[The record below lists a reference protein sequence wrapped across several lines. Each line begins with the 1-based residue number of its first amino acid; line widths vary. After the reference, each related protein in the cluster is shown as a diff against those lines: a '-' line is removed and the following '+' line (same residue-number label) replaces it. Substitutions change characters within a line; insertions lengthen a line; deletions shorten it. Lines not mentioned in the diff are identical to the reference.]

1 VLVHDPQPAGLIGR
15 LTEHGC
21 LVVWRSHIGS
31 DLDNDLVREA
41 WDFLARY
48 VEPAQ
53 AYVFSRDD
61 YVWDVLDD
69 SKAVVIAPSIDAFS
83 PKNQAMDPGTCRA
96 ILSVT
101 GLVGF
106 DSDAE
111 PSYRRNDDTDAKVST
126 RARLDEDEQV
136 PADAPLILQVSRWD
150 PLKDPIGVIQGFAT
164 RADALE
170 GVHLMLAGP
179 DVTAVKD
186 DPEGAEVFKEVQDRR
201 QQLDESLR
209 SRIHLAS
216 LSMDDVHENAATVNA
231 LQRHATVVVQKS
243 LAEGFGLTVAEALW
257 KARPMLA
264 SRVGGIQDQIEHGE
278 NGVLLDDPRDPE
290 AFGEALLGLVNDFD
304 RSREM
309 GEAGRESVRRQ
320 FLESRHLT
328 QWVELLERLGD

>member
-1 VLVHDPQPAGLIGR
+1 MPEVEVSTRDIGRFAEALDDNAFAALQQTAAAGREQLGDRTLWCINSIAQGGGGAEMLVAMLGECRGVGVSARWLVIEGDSDFFTVTKRLHHRLHGMAGDGGPLGDAERAIYQRAQERNAMELLERVSPGDVVLVHDPQPAGLIGR

-111 PSYRRNDDTDAKVST
+111 LSYRRNDDTDAK
-126 RARLDEDEQV
+126 
-136 PADAPLILQVSRWD
+136 
-150 PLKDPIGVIQGFAT
+150 
-164 RADALE
+164 
-170 GVHLMLAGP
+170 
-179 DVTAVKD
+179 
-186 DPEGAEVFKEVQDRR
+186 
-201 QQLDESLR
+201 
-209 SRIHLAS
+209 
-216 LSMDDVHENAATVNA
+216 
-231 LQRHATVVVQKS
+231 
-243 LAEGFGLTVAEALW
+243 
-257 KARPMLA
+257 
-264 SRVGGIQDQIEHGE
+264 
-278 NGVLLDDPRDPE
+278 
-290 AFGEALLGLVNDFD
+290 
-304 RSREM
+304 
-309 GEAGRESVRRQ
+309 
-320 FLESRHLT
+320 
-328 QWVELLERLGD
+328 